1 MKVDLF
7 FCGDSNTYGEELQ
20 GKENDHKKRIQ
31 KRYSSLVSDKLG
43 KTHCNLSESG
53 ASNDWIVKTTVE
65 WFERGGKCNTAIIQF
80 SHYCRWGWYDEDGK
94 YWNIGNQKAGPRC
107 INDKMKNAH
116 SNYYESIWSEQLA
129 LDNYWKNKFFLK
141 NYLKDK
147 CEKVIWMTLG
157 GIPYGEGEHYKLN
170 PWQIHCGDMEIG
182 EQKRIIRANTCDKI
196 DNDVFTGSH
205 PNEEG
210 HQNIANWILERL

>member
-53 ASNDWIVKTTVE
+53 ASNDWIVKTTVD
-65 WFERGGKCNTAIIQF
+65 WFEGGGECNTAIIQF

-94 YWNIGNQKAGPRC
+94 YWNIPKSGGGRHFTE
-107 INDKMKNAH
+107 KMNEA
-116 SNYYESIWSEQLA
+116 SMNYQQSVWSEQLA

-147 CEKVIWMTLG
+147 CKVIWMTLG
-157 GIPYGEGEHYKLN
+157 TIPKGDNIWKNL
-170 PWQIHCGDMEIG
+170 CGDIEIG
-182 EQKRIIRANTCDKI
+182 EQKRIILRNICERLD
-196 DNDVFTGSH
+196 DDVLGGSH
-205 PNEEG
+205 PNEVG
-210 HQNIANWILERL
+210 HQNIANWVLERYEKL

>member
-1 MKVDLF
+1 MEVDLF
-7 FCGDSNTYGEELQ
+7 FSGDSNTYGEELQ

-65 WFERGGKCNTAIIQF
+65 WFEGGGKCDTAIIQF

-94 YWNIGNQKAGPRC
+94 YWNIPKSGGGRHFTEKMNEAH
-107 INDKMKNAH
+107 INYQQ
-116 SNYYESIWSEQLA
+116 SVWSEQLA

-147 CEKVIWMTLG
+147 CKVIWMTLG
-157 GIPYGEGEHYKLN
+157 TIPKGDSIWKNL
-170 PWQIHCGDMEIG
+170 CGDIEIG
-182 EQKRIIRANTCDKI
+182 EQKRIVLRNICERLD
-196 DNDVFTGSH
+196 DDVLGGSH
-205 PNEEG
+205 PNEVG
-210 HQNIANWILERL
+210 HQNIANWVLERYEKL

>member
-1 MKVDLF
+1 MEVDLF
-7 FCGDSNTYGEELQ
+7 FSGDSNTYGEELQ

-43 KTHCNLSESG
+43 KTHCNLSQSG

-65 WFERGGKCNTAIIQF
+65 WFEGGGRCDTAIIQF

-94 YWNIGNQKAGPRC
+94 YWNIPKSGGGRHFTE
-107 INDKMKNAH
+107 KMNEAH
-116 SNYYESIWSEQLA
+116 NNYQQSVWSEQLA

-147 CEKVIWMTLG
+147 CKVIWMTLG
-157 GIPYGEGEHYKLN
+157 TIPKGDNIWKN
-170 PWQIHCGDMEIG
+170 FCGDIEIG
-182 EQKRIIRANTCDKI
+182 EQKRIVLRNICERLD
-196 DNDVFTGSH
+196 DDVLGGSH
-205 PNEEG
+205 PNEVG
-210 HQNIANWILERL
+210 HQNIANWVLERYEKL

>member
-1 MKVDLF
+1 MEVDLF
-7 FCGDSNTYGEELQ
+7 FSGDSNTYGEELQ

-94 YWNIGNQKAGPRC
+94 YWNIPKSGGGRHFTE
-107 INDKMKNAH
+107 KMNEA
-116 SNYYESIWSEQLA
+116 SMNYQQSVWSEQLA

-147 CEKVIWMTLG
+147 CKVIWMTLG
-157 GIPYGEGEHYKLN
+157 TIPKGDNIWKNL
-170 PWQIHCGDMEIG
+170 CGDIEIG
-182 EQKRIIRANTCDKI
+182 EQKRIILRNICERLD
-196 DNDVFTGSH
+196 DDVLGGSH
-205 PNEEG
+205 PNEVG
-210 HQNIANWILERL
+210 HQNIANWVLERYEKL

>member
-94 YWNIGNQKAGPRC
+94 YWNIPKSGGGRHFTE
-107 INDKMKNAH
+107 KMNEA
-116 SNYYESIWSEQLA
+116 SMNYQQSVWSEQLA

-147 CEKVIWMTLG
+147 CKVIWMTLG
-157 GIPYGEGEHYKLN
+157 TIPKGDNIWKNL
-170 PWQIHCGDMEIG
+170 CGDIEIG
-182 EQKRIIRANTCDKI
+182 EQKRIILRNICERLD
-196 DNDVFTGSH
+196 DDVLGGSH
-205 PNEEG
+205 PNEVG
-210 HQNIANWILERL
+210 HQNIANWVLERYEKL